1 MARDNNG
8 STPFEDVDAADDFVG
23 PLSRI
28 STRETALASIFN
40 EVQLFERY
48 GQIERAL
55 EQLERVFEIVPG
67 HPAAFEKKKSSLKT
81 WRPRYRHRFND
92 PLSEGSNPEARIL
105 PCAS

>member
-55 EQLERVFEIVPG
+55 EQLER
-67 HPAAFEKKKSSLKT
+67 SSRLCQATLRPSRRKT
-81 WRPRYRHRFND
+81 
-92 PLSEGSNPEARIL
+92 SQKQGSRIS
-105 PCAS
+105 PSIQ

>member
-67 HPAAFEKKKSSLKT
+67 HPAAFEKKKKL
-81 WRPRYRHRFND
+81 
-92 PLSEGSNPEARIL
+92 L
-105 PCAS
+105 